1 MRILHT
7 SDWHIGRTFHGH
19 ATLDAL
25 RGVLETLTAQVQQD
39 GLQELSRC
47 RRRLGDLGD
56 GRGAAVRQT
65 GQMHHG
71 AQSIARPVRQHDP

>member
-25 RGVLETLTAQVQQD
+25 RGVLETLTAQVR
-39 GLQELSRC
+39 EHA
-47 RRRLGDLGD
+47 RL
-56 GRGAAVRQT
+56 
-65 GQMHHG
+65 
-71 AQSIARPVRQHDP
+71 AQAGVKVPTFDRADEAIEYLRSYMPWR